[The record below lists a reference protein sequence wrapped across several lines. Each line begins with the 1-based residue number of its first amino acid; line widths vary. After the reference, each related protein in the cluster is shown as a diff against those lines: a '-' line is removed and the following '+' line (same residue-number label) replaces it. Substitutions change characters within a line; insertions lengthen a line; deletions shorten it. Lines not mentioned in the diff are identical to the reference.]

1 MKALL
6 LIYIGGGVLL
16 ALLSLPL
23 MAEKIKPNPYYGFR
37 ISATLSEPQLWYA
50 SNKYFAKR
58 QLVAALILTS
68 AALGLYFVPSISVD
82 AYALSVLGMFVVV
95 FGVVVAQSLR
105 YIKTIQ

>member
-1 MKALL
+1 VKALL

-23 MAEKIKPNPYYGFR
+23 MAEKVKPNLYYGFR

-58 QLVAALILTS
+58 QFVAALILIA
-68 AALGLYFVPSISVD
+68 AALGLYFVPGISVD
-82 AYALSVLGMFVVV
+82 AYALSVLGVFVVV
-95 FGVVVAQSLR
+95 YGVAVAQSLR